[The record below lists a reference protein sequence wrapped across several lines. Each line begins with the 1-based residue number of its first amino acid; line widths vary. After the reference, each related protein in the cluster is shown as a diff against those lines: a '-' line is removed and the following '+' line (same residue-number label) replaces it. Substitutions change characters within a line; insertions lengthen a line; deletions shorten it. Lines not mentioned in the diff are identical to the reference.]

1 LKQGT
6 KALRGSVHQT
16 RRYVGMGF
24 VDPPVE
30 FVRLARVLGADRT
43 DALASALT
51 ASLAISFD
59 DDVDRSFAPV

>member
-1 LKQGT
+1 LDQRT
-6 KALRGSVHQT
+6 NVLRGSAHQT

-51 ASLAISFD
+51 ASQAILFD